1 MIIVILENPRIE
13 ISSNIIFWF
22 LFLVLFFFFR
32 QSFEPGGQRD
42 KFHGFVKLTFHSYSS
57 DTVLRAKEKEEVRRK
72 RLQAWR
78 NDRKLL
84 KTVSKCSHSDT
95 YANSFPGCNFLF
107 SFRTSTLLLLIKD
120 EEPDTATFRGDAS
133 PIVKKIIFFFRF
145 QEESLTIVYKS
156 YKRKVCRKRKSKI
169 VFKKIQ
175 IIDCRLLES

>member
-22 LFLVLFFFFR
+22 LFLVLFFFFFVSHLNLVVR
-32 QSFEPGGQRD
+32 ETG

-133 PIVKKIIFFFRF
+133 PIVKKIIFFFSIPRRIF
-145 QEESLTIVYKS
+145 NYCL
-156 YKRKVCRKRKSKI
+156 
-169 VFKKIQ
+169 
-175 IIDCRLLES
+175 